1 MLRNIKY
8 RTRLLVVLIMGLSF
22 VVGACSKSKGLAED
36 PYAGGKEVLDIG
48 FVSKTTDPDIVE
60 AGSTLDLKVRG
71 LMKYK
76 DVFKLFVN
84 EIEAEVL
91 NYTDT
96 TIQFVVP
103 LTASTGSVWITAND
117 QSFFG
122 PIVKIGGKVS
132 LDASFKVINGASTIG
147 EGFGSGIFST
157 ALLPNGNIWLTG
169 YFNNFEQQGTEKTPN
184 GGIVQIGAEGNYS
197 TEGVNFGIGVV
208 GGLKAVTSINRITS
222 GTQNGKYI
230 IAGSFNAY
238 NSRRENRRTIGSIT
252 KLNANGSLDTV
263 RTTEIVNP
271 KPEITWKNA
280 DTIPS
285 FNGGVLGFI
294 RKTFVFGEQVYAIG
308 SFTAYLRMFLP
319 NSSYDEKIYDLTR
332 MSQMVR
338 MNLDGSMDSTFHF
351 NRAARQSPVGANGG
365 IADAMMQTDGK
376 LILVGSF
383 TTFNNEQAN
392 HIVRLN
398 LDGSI
403 DKSFQSGAAANGDI
417 YSIRF
422 NAKTNKIIVTG
433 NFTTYNGKAASTLAV
448 LNADG
453 SVDAT
458 FNGELISGGGA
469 TFAAQLNNG
478 KILVTGSFNKYG
490 TYLRQGFMIL
500 EPDGKLAV
508 GYNNTG
514 GFQGRVYDMIET
526 ENTKESK
533 VILVGEINRFNA
545 SILHNIVRINISK

>member
-8 RTRLLVVLIMGLSF
+8 RTRLLVVVMGLAF

-76 DVFKLFVN
+76 DAFKLFVN

-132 LDASFKVINGASTIG
+132 LDPTFKVINGASTIG

-157 ALLPNGNIWLTG
+157 TQLPNGNIWLTG
-169 YFNNFEQQGTEKTPN
+169 YFNNFEQQGTEKAPN
-184 GGIVQIGAEGNYS
+184 GGIVQIGPEGNYTTS
-197 TEGVNFGIGVV
+197 GVSFGIGVE
-208 GGLKAVTSINRITS
+208 GGLKAITSINRISS
-222 GTQNGKYI
+222 GAQNGKFI

-238 NSRRENRRTIGSIT
+238 NSRKENRRTIGNIT
-252 KLNANGSLDTV
+252 RLNANGSLDTV
-263 RTTEIVNP
+263 TTTEIVNP
-271 KPEITWKNA
+271 KPEITWKDV
-280 DTIPS
+280 DTIPA

-294 RKTFVFGEQVYAIG
+294 RKTFVFGEKVYAIG
-308 SFTAYLRMFLP
+308 SFTSYVRMFLP
-319 NSSYDEKIYDLTR
+319 NSSYDEKVYDMTR
-332 MSQMVR
+332 MSQLVR
-338 MNLDGSMDSTFHF
+338 MNMDGSMDSTFHF
-351 NRAARQSPVGANGG
+351 NREARQSPVGANGG
-365 IADAMMQTDGK
+365 IADAIMQADGK
-376 LILVGSF
+376 LILVGNF
-383 TTFNNEQAN
+383 TTFNNEPAN
-392 HIVRLN
+392 RIVRLN
-398 LDGSI
+398 LDGSV

-417 YSIRF
+417 YSIRY
-422 NAKTNKIIVTG
+422 NANTTKIIVTG
-433 NFTTYNGKAASTLAV
+433 NFTTYNGKPSSTLAV

-453 SVDAT
+453 SVDDT
-458 FNGELISGGGA
+458 FKGELISGGGA
-469 TFAAQLNNG
+469 TFAAQLNSG

-490 TYLRQGFMIL
+490 SYLRQGFMIL

-508 GYNNTG
+508 SYNNTG

-526 ENTKESK
+526 ENAKESK
-533 VILVGEINRFNA
+533 VILVGEISRFNA
-545 SILHNIVRINISK
+545 AIFRNILRINISK